1 MKKKKKTTEVNS
13 SPKEGA
19 GSAGGSNPPQ
29 PFFPTGL
36 PPGFPAFPHGNP
48 LQQGVLPSHL
58 PPAQQGHSPPPGIN
72 FHKDERSQKQYNKL
86 KKKLEQKQMK
96 GENNILHSTPP
107 LSPRKDLVNGN
118 RAKTDLIEDGEESL
132 QDEEEDASSLVGEIL
147 ANVKSPLVLELS
159 SRSAL
164 IKWGPPEYDAPDLEI
179 SDQDLRYEVLLSD
192 KGRLGKYKSI
202 YNGVA
207 ESCRIQDLKPGTE
220 YAVCVQVHLDT
231 IRGAASEPTL
241 FRTHAC
247 EPDAPYEPRLA
258 SRTRNSLALKW
269 NAAVEN
275 GSPITHYLL
284 ECDNGNPTGEFREI
298 SKSKNKNYTLSKL
311 PPSTCFRFRLAAV
324 NEHGKSLYSDVV
336 LFSTAGS
343 PPTPPPAPT
352 LAEAGT
358 TWLRLVWSRR
368 ACDEEFKLEMD
379 DRESGHGYQAVYHG
393 NETGCLAQQ
402 LRHCTGYRFRLK
414 AINEEGESHW
424 SDEVNYKTLPSR
436 PGAPARPV
444 VKGKIHAKMFKI
456 KWEPPIDRGGTDI
469 TNYTLELHSER
480 GWNAVYSGSDTEF
493 VCDRLNPGTTYQVRV
508 RAESPGG
515 KSEFSDPATITTE
528 PVCPGACNAPR
539 LHGKPRQ
546 TSLTLR
552 WNYPEQDGGS
562 PVTELELVVRGPSAG
577 AAQPTVPS
585 SNPASPAD
593 RIAYKGRD
601 TECTVGDLCPGTAY
615 VFLLR
620 AYNRIGH
627 GPWSEPLDV
636 KSGAAPPDPPSLPL
650 VSCVASGVA
659 HVEWTAPPG
668 NGAPVSNYRL
678 DMGSGDGEP
687 LNIVYEGSS
696 TNCDVKSIPPATVCH
711 FRLQAA
717 NSAGWSLFSEPTQIT
732 TPPSVPGPL
741 NLRKTS
747 VTPNS
752 LTITWVEPANHG
764 SPILHYV
771 LETSDTTQSNIMC
784 DTTSTTLKGLSP
796 HTTYR

>member
-1 MKKKKKTTEVNS
+1 
-13 SPKEGA
+13 
-19 GSAGGSNPPQ
+19 
-29 PFFPTGL
+29 
-36 PPGFPAFPHGNP
+36 
-48 LQQGVLPSHL
+48 
-58 PPAQQGHSPPPGIN
+58 
-72 FHKDERSQKQYNKL
+72 
-86 KKKLEQKQMK
+86 
-96 GENNILHSTPP
+96 
-107 LSPRKDLVNGN
+107 
-118 RAKTDLIEDGEESL
+118 
-132 QDEEEDASSLVGEIL
+132 
-147 ANVKSPLVLELS
+147 
-159 SRSAL
+159 
-164 IKWGPPEYDAPDLEI
+164 
-179 SDQDLRYEVLLSD
+179 
-192 KGRLGKYKSI
+192 
-202 YNGVA
+202 
-207 ESCRIQDLKPGTE
+207 
-220 YAVCVQVHLDT
+220 
-231 IRGAASEPTL
+231 
-241 FRTHAC
+241 
-247 EPDAPYEPRLA
+247 
-258 SRTRNSLALKW
+258 
-269 NAAVEN
+269 
-275 GSPITHYLL
+275 
-284 ECDNGNPTGEFREI
+284 
-298 SKSKNKNYTLSKL
+298 
-311 PPSTCFRFRLAAV
+311 
-324 NEHGKSLYSDVV
+324 
-336 LFSTAGS
+336 
-343 PPTPPPAPT
+343 
-352 LAEAGT
+352 
-358 TWLRLVWSRR
+358 
-368 ACDEEFKLEMD
+368 MD

-480 GWNAVYSGSDTEF
+480 GWNPVYSGSDTEF

-562 PVTELELVVRGPSAG
+562 PVTELELVVRGPTTAS
-577 AAQPTVPS
+577 AQPTVPS
-585 SNPASPAD
+585 STPASPAD
-593 RIAYKGRD
+593 RVAYKGRD

-636 KSGAAPPDPPSLPL
+636 KSGAAPPETPSPPL
-650 VSCVASGVA
+650 VSCVSSGVA

-678 DMGSGDGEP
+678 DMGSGEGEP

-696 TNCDVKSIPPATVCH
+696 NNCDVKSIPPATVCH
-711 FRLQAA
+711 FRLQAS
-717 NSAGWSLFSEPTQIT
+717 NTAGWSLFSEPTQIT

-747 VTPNS
+747 ITPNS

-771 LETSDTTQSNIMC
+771 LETSDSSQPSITC
-784 DTTSTTLKGLSP
+784 DTTCTTLNGLSP
-796 HTTYR
+796 HTTYRIKGRAVNEVGPGPWSTLLRAATLQLPPCPPRLECSNAPGHNHLKLKWGEGRNSQFTTFTVYMENPRNPNEKHVVYQGTNYSCKINKLQELTTYNFYITATNDAGQGPYSEAYSFTTCTAPPPPLKAPKISDIGIRSCVVEWSSARVLGSDPVHYTIQLSRIRDQDYKTVYRGSDTRTTLSDLEGGAEYTVRISPVRVRPDGDVCGSYSPPTVFSTLPLPVAEMSTSMITVKQSSPVHSTTKPFFWKNLSDQQMAGFIVLGLTALAVCAAAIMQYCFIH